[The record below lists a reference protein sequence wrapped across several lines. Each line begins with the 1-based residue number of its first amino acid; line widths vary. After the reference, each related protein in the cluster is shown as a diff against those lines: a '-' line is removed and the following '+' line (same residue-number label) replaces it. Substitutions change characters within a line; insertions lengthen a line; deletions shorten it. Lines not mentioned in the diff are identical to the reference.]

1 MCAQHDSRKG
11 IEIPADC
18 GAVLKCVLLRKKE
31 GVTGTDS
38 CRVLVVPVRWKEE
51 RLYMLWI
58 LQFVVVYSA
67 ENRVV

>member
-1 MCAQHDSRKG
+1 MCV
-11 IEIPADC
+11 IEE
-18 GAVLKCVLLRKKE
+18 KE
-31 GVTGTDS
+31 GVTGTNS